1 MKDCDNREKVFLTLR
16 EFVYTSIGRIHK
28 NEGYPSKHK
37 VEVKG
42 NALKQKIEA

>member
-1 MKDCDNREKVFLTLR
+1 MYLNTAQPR
-16 EFVYTSIGRIHK
+16 
-28 NEGYPSKHK
+28 GYPSKHK